1 MDEDSRDR
9 DGDKG
14 KALVYKVVTA
24 TTLVI
29 PFDPEDPDKVDAS
42 NGMVQ
47 THDGMVIPLK
57 DCLESLIDTAISF
70 GIEYDELT
78 GMGTQVQAGTT
89 ESHVID
95 IEVLEKNDPEVQL
108 VIDTSTINP
117 VQTSRTIN

>member
-1 MDEDSRDR
+1 MDADSRE
-9 DGDKG
+9 G

-42 NGMVQ
+42 NGMVK

-57 DCLESLIDTAISF
+57 DCLESLIDTAIFF

-89 ESHVID
+89 ESRVID
-95 IEVLEKNDPEVQL
+95 IEVLEKKDPEVQIVL
-108 VIDTSTINP
+108 DTSTINP

>member
-42 NGMVQ
+42 NGSSEPLFPA
-47 THDGMVIPLK
+47 VIQLK
-57 DCLESLIDTAISF
+57 RISMCGHGDTAR
-70 GIEYDELT
+70 LCW
-78 GMGTQVQAGTT
+78 VCA
-89 ESHVID
+89 
-95 IEVLEKNDPEVQL
+95 
-108 VIDTSTINP
+108 INRVRVSAMSP
-117 VQTSRTIN
+117 R